1 MSIKI
6 NNKKKKFSF
15 KIGVKVMNQMP
26 FHYFNVF
33 FKIKRGKQIYI
44 LVYIYVCVCV
54 YIYMINGG
62 ELSIYMMNNITIIE

>member
-1 MSIKI
+1 
-6 NNKKKKFSF
+6 
-15 KIGVKVMNQMP
+15 MNQMP

-33 FKIKRGKQIYI
+33 FRIKRGKQIYI
-44 LVYIYVCVCV
+44 LVYIYI

>member
-1 MSIKI
+1 
-6 NNKKKKFSF
+6 
-15 KIGVKVMNQMP
+15 MNQMP

>member
-1 MSIKI
+1 
-6 NNKKKKFSF
+6 
-15 KIGVKVMNQMP
+15 MNQMP

-33 FKIKRGKQIYI
+33 FRIKRGKQIYI
-44 LVYIYVCVCV
+44 LVYIYVCVYIYIYIYI